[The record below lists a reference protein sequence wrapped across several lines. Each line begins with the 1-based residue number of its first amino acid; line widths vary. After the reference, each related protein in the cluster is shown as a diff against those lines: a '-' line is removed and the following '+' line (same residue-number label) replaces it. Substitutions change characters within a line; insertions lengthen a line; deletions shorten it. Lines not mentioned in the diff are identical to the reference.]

1 MYTGYG
7 VFKKKDME
15 IRKML
20 VTAVL
25 AAAAIPVCSYARQT
39 MTLQQCRDSAL
50 ANSIDLKM
58 AEQKIAIAGYD
69 RKIALANYF
78 PNISANATY
87 QFNSRNLNLL
97 EESTSDALVNAGNTV
112 QDAFSQSLSKLMSD
126 PLLGSIIQNSPELQK
141 LFAQISSLDI
151 ATPLNAIG
159 SEIESAFE
167 LNIQN
172 IFVGAVSLQQPV
184 FMGGKI
190 VAANKM
196 AKLAEELAVSQYD
209 TRQRAVISEVD
220 QAYWQIVSIAG
231 KKNLAQDY
239 SDLLHQLLHDA
250 EIMEQEGVATQ
261 ADVLTIKVKANE
273 ADMLLTKATNGLVL
287 SRMLLC
293 KVCGMDLYS
302 DIVLADESL
311 DKIPLPKMSPAMSDE
326 EIFDARPEIRSLDIA
341 CRIYDRKTAMAKAD
355 MMPKIALTANYF
367 VTNPNLYHG
376 FRNEFAGIFN
386 VGVAVNIPIIHGCEA
401 MNKVRKAKAE
411 AVMTRYQLDDAKE
424 KVTLQVAQ
432 LRKQEE
438 EAFEKLDM
446 AESNLAS
453 AEENLRTA
461 TIGFNEGVVPA
472 NTVLE
477 AQTAW
482 MKAHSEYIDAGV
494 ELQLCAVN
502 LQTAEG
508 RID

>member
-1 MYTGYG
+1 
-7 VFKKKDME
+7 ME

-20 VTAVL
+20 VTAAM
-25 AAAAIPVCSYARQT
+25 AAAVPVCSYAAQT

-50 ANSIDLKM
+50 ANSIDMKM
-58 AEQKIAIAGYD
+58 AEQKITIAGYD

-97 EESTSDALVNAGNTV
+97 DKSTSDALSNAGSTV
-112 QDAFSQSLSKLMSD
+112 QEAFGQRLSELMSD

-141 LFAQISSLDI
+141 LFSQISSLDI

-167 LNIQN
+167 LNIRN
-172 IFVGAVSLQQPV
+172 MFAGGVSLQQPI

-196 AKLAEELAVSQYD
+196 AELAEELAISQYD
-209 TRQRAVISEVD
+209 MSQRAVVSAVD
-220 QAYWQIVSIAG
+220 QAYWQIVSVAG
-231 KKNLAQDY
+231 KKRLAQDY

-287 SRMLLC
+287 SKMLLC
-293 KVCGMDLYS
+293 KVCGMDLFS
-302 DIVLADESL
+302 DIVLADEAL
-311 DKIPLPKMSPAMSDE
+311 DMVPLPKMSPQISDE
-326 EIFDARPEIRSLDIA
+326 EIFSARPEIRSLDLA

-411 AVMTRYQLDDAKE
+411 AVMTHYQLEDAKE
-424 KVTLQVAQ
+424 KITLQVAQ
-432 LRKQEE
+432 LRKQAE

-446 AESNLAS
+446 AESSLAS

-461 TIGFNEGVVPA
+461 TIGFSEGVVPA
-472 NTVLE
+472 NVVLE

-508 RID
+508 RIDLPDSF